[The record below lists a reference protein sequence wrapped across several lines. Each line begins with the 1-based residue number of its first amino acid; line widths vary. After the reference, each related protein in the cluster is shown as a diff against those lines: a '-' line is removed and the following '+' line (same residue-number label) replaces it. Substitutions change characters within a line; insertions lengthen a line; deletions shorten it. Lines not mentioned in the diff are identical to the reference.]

1 MLACALVQVYVY
13 HQLQLPLTKAD
24 GDDLGFFSREN
35 RVQIIQVHM
44 FSVLQEFDLGERG
57 LQEHVDIKLEALMPR
72 VGSVESFHCCKLIG
86 CYTFIHVKKCPR
98 NAVAKSFCGYL
109 QNAYIWNNP

>member
-1 MLACALVQVYVY
+1 MSALMNVGMCTCIGLCV
-13 HQLQLPLTKAD
+13 PLVAVALNKSRWWWF
-24 GDDLGFFSREN
+24 GFFSREN

-72 VGSVESFHCCKLIG
+72 VGSVESFHCCKLLHF
-86 CYTFIHVKKCPR
+86 YTC
-98 NAVAKSFCGYL
+98 
-109 QNAYIWNNP
+109 